1 MHGFMHACLCIWRQV
16 IVFGIKQMIAL
27 SPLTIAT
34 QVSNLQHTT
43 FQKKSTELTFLTLN
57 QAK

>member
-1 MHGFMHACLCIWRQV
+1 MHACLCMWRQV

-27 SPLTIAT
+27 SLLTIAT

-43 FQKKSTELTFLTLN
+43 FQSTELTFLALN

>member
-1 MHGFMHACLCIWRQV
+1 MHGFMHACLCMWRQV

-27 SPLTIAT
+27 PLLTIAT

-43 FQKKSTELTFLTLN
+43 FQSTELTFLALN

>member
-1 MHGFMHACLCIWRQV
+1 MHGFMHACLCMWRQV

-27 SPLTIAT
+27 SLLTMAT

-43 FQKKSTELTFLTLN
+43 FQSNELTFLTLY